1 MLVYFKISTDK
12 IEIYILYFFNIMN
25 FNIYMACDVEIDVK
39 NHNSFLLLRNDSVN
53 SVRETVWF
61 SI

>member
-25 FNIYMACDVEIDVK
+25 FNIYMACVVEIGVK
-39 NHNSFLLLRNDSVN
+39 NQRVISAVT
-53 SVRETVWF
+53 E
-61 SI
+61 